1 MFLSVRMLKKDVKA
15 EKVKEFSMVQY
26 NRLLKNK
33 DVLILVLTTLMAVG
47 VLVFVDMVVIVI
59 MFSVECSDNRD
70 VHRDWDRNTMGKRMV
85 DAGPEKTPCSVHS
98 DGT

>member
-15 EKVKEFSMVQY
+15 EKVKEFSIVQY

-33 DVLILVLTTLMAVG
+33 DVLILALTTLMAVG

-59 MFSVECSDNRD
+59 MFGVESSDNRD

-85 DAGPEKTPCSVHS
+85 DAGPEKTPCSVDS
-98 DGT
+98 DVT